1 MLKPWMLWLL
11 IVFAVWLLWRVFRAL
26 RRARLEAP
34 LREAAQIADDLIR
47 RHDLDEMKATYY
59 RGDPAGRLGAVLAM
73 AGSEAEDALEPL
85 IEAMDDPNIQIR
97 LIAGKALAKIRRKEA
112 LVALTQKGLQD
123 PSPLARA
130 SVMRSL
136 GERGDI
142 DAVSAIAKA
151 MKQALS
157 SPVLRTRELE
167 VGANALAVL
176 GDRRGMW
183 VLKDAQQCEVK
194 RVREAAKR
202 AQSILELRGRLERN
216 PQDADAARQLGVLYI
231 ASNEFV
237 RARSALVRAVE
248 LDPTDAAARRA
259 LGAVHA
265 ELGEAEL
272 AVTQYQEAARLA
284 PEDPALQAALG
295 DTLVRAERFDQAQ
308 EAYRRYLEL
317 APDGPEAGRIRKAL
331 RRLQ

>member
-1 MLKPWMLWLL
+1 M
-11 IVFAVWLLWRVFRAL
+11 IIFAVWLLWRVFRAL
-26 RRARLEAP
+26 RQARLEAP

-59 RGDPAGRLGAVLAM
+59 RGDLAGRLGAVLAL
-73 AGSEAEDALEPL
+73 AGTETEGALEPL
-85 IEAMDDPNIQIR
+85 VEAMGDPNVQIR
-97 LIAGKALAKIRRKEA
+97 LIAGKALAKIRREEA
-112 LVALTQKGLQD
+112 LTALTEKGLQD
-123 PSPLARA
+123 PSPLVRA

-157 SPVLRTRELE
+157 NPILRTRELE

-202 AQSILELRGRLERN
+202 AQSILELRGKLERN
-216 PQDADAARQLGVLYI
+216 PDDAEAVRQLGMLYV

-237 RARSALVRAVE
+237 RARSALARAVE
-248 LDPTDAAARRA
+248 LDPRNVAGRRL

-272 AVTQYQEAARLA
+272 AVAQYQEAARLA
-284 PEDPALQAALG
+284 PKDPALQAALG
-295 DTLVRAERFDQAQ
+295 DALVRADRFDQAQ
-308 EAYRRYLEL
+308 HAYGRYLEL
-317 APDGPEAGRIRKAL
+317 APEGPEAGRIRKAL
-331 RRLQ
+331 RRLR